1 MTAPLRPDHLACITR
16 SHLPNR
22 TITRRRA
29 LRMGAGGA
37 LGAVL
42 LPGLAS
48 AQGASTP
55 AATPGADGVIV
66 SSVEGVPNAY
76 TRMPTPFPSVATVP
90 GSGGTVSMLTISYS
104 PPPTDKAQNTFW
116 QELEKRLGVTWEP
129 TLVPASSYA
138 EKVSALIAGGDLPDL
153 FFLLVSN
160 SAPVI
165 AQAMSQ
171 GAFTD
176 LTPYLDGDA
185 INDYPNLATYP
196 SYLWDNV
203 TFEGKI
209 FGVPKPV
216 LRSNDTQFYR
226 TDWAETLGIGAV
238 ETTDDVAKLL
248 VAMAT
253 DDPDG
258 NGSGDTWGVT
268 ASSGSWNMFTWN
280 QMFGVPYAW
289 RLNDD
294 GTLTN
299 QIETE
304 QFRASIAFARD
315 LYARGAFHPD
325 AAGMDYDT
333 AKTAFVSGQVG
344 LYGDGFA
351 AFFGENALQVQAKKL
366 NGQATFAPLVT
377 ATANGVPGVTYA
389 GQGYFGSMG
398 IPASV
403 TDEGRVKE
411 LLRIVDYLCA
421 PFGSEESNFL
431 RYGLEEHHDVQ
442 ADGSFVRND
451 KGAADMSALVY
462 PFLSENFFFYP
473 GLEGEAAAAQALNE
487 QMARVAIT
495 NPAAG
500 LVSPTNIE
508 RAGELNQLGTD
519 SITAIVTGRAD
530 LAALDDYINQW
541 KQGGGDTIR
550 QEFEAAIA
558 AKAGS

>member
-1 MTAPLRPDHLACITR
+1 MIPASR
-16 SHLPNR
+16 SPRSPFPNR
-22 TITRRRA
+22 TISRRQA
-29 LRMGAGGA
+29 LRMGAGSA

-42 LPGLAS
+42 IPGAAL

-55 AATPGADGVIV
+55 AATPNADGVIV

-76 TRMPTPFPSVATVP
+76 TRMPTPFQSVASIP
-90 GSGGTVSMLTISYS
+90 GSGGTVTMLTISYS
-104 PPPTDKAQNTFW
+104 PPPTDKDQNTFW

-129 TLVPASSYA
+129 TLVPASSYG

-165 AQAMSQ
+165 AQSMSQ

-176 LTPYLDGDA
+176 LTPYLSGDA
-185 INDYPNLATYP
+185 INDYPNLAKYP

-203 TFEGKI
+203 KFEGKI

-226 TDWAETLGIGAV
+226 TDWAEKLGIGSVA
-238 ETTDDVAKLL
+238 TTDDVAKLL
-248 VAMAT
+248 VAMSA

-258 NGSGDTWGVT
+258 NGSADTWGVT

-280 QMFGVPYAW
+280 QMFSVPYSW

-304 QFRASIAFARD
+304 EYRASIAFARD
-315 LYARGAFHPD
+315 LYANGAFHPD

-333 AKTAFVSGQVG
+333 AKSAFVSGQVG

-351 AFFGENALQVQAKKL
+351 AFFGENSLQVQAKKL
-366 NGQATFAPLVT
+366 NANAAFAPLVS
-377 ATANGVPGVTYA
+377 ASANGVPGVTYA
-389 GQGYFGSMG
+389 GPGYFGSMG

-411 LLRIVDYLCA
+411 LLRIMDYLCA

-442 ADGSFVRND
+442 PDGSFVRND

-473 GLEGEAAAAQALNE
+473 GLEGEAAAAQDLNE
-487 QMARVAIT
+487 QMAKIAIT
-495 NPAAG
+495 NPTAG
-500 LVSPTNIE
+500 LISATNIE
-508 RAGELNQLGTD
+508 KAGELNQLGTD
-519 SITAIVTGRAD
+519 RITAIVTGRAG
-530 LAALDDYINQW
+530 LSSLDDYISAW
-541 KQGGGDTIR
+541 KQGGGDAIR
-550 QEFEAAIA
+550 QEFEQAIA
-558 AKAGS
+558 AKSGS

>member
-1 MTAPLRPDHLACITR
+1 MTADR
-16 SHLPNR
+16 SIRQTLVTPFPNR
-22 TITRRRA
+22 AITRRHA
-29 LRMGAGGA
+29 LRMGAGTA
-37 LGAVL
+37 LGAML

-48 AQGASTP
+48 AQDASTP
-55 AATPGADGVIV
+55 AATPNADGVIV

-76 TRMPTPFPSVATVP
+76 TSMPTPFQSVASVP
-90 GSGGTVSMLTISYS
+90 GSGGTVTMLTISYS
-104 PPPTDKAQNTFW
+104 PPPTDKDKNTFW
-116 QELEKRLGVTWEP
+116 QELEKRLGVQWEP
-129 TLVPASSYA
+129 TLVPASSYG

-165 AQAMSQ
+165 AQSMSQ

-176 LTPYLDGDA
+176 LTPYLTGDA
-185 INDYPNLATYP
+185 IGDYPNLAKYP
-196 SYLWDNV
+196 SYLWENV
-203 TFEGKI
+203 KFEGKI

-226 TDWAETLGIGAV
+226 TDWAQKLGMESVA
-238 ETTDDVAKLL
+238 TTDDVSKLL
-248 VAMAT
+248 VAMSK

-258 NGSGDTWGVT
+258 NGSGDTWGVA

-280 QMFGVPYAW
+280 QMFAVPYSW

-304 QFRASIAFARD
+304 EYRASLSFARD
-315 LYARGAFHPD
+315 LYANGAFHPD
-325 AAGMDYDT
+325 SAGMDYDT
-333 AKTAFVSGQVG
+333 AKSTFISGQVG

-351 AFFGENALQVQAKKL
+351 AFFGENSLQVQARKL
-366 NGQATFAPLVT
+366 NPNADFAPLVS
-377 ATANGVPGVTYA
+377 ASANGVPGVTYA
-389 GQGYFGSMG
+389 GPGYFGSMG

-431 RYGLEEHHDVQ
+431 RYGLTEHHDVQ
-442 ADGSFVRND
+442 PDGSFVRND

-473 GLEGEAAAAQALNE
+473 GLEGEAASAQALNE
-487 QMARVAIT
+487 RMATIAIT
-495 NPAAG
+495 NPTAG
-500 LVSPTNIE
+500 LISATNIE
-508 RAGELNQLGTD
+508 KAGELNQLGTD
-519 SITAIVTGRAD
+519 RVTAIVTGRAD
-530 LAALDDYINQW
+530 LSALDDYISEW
-541 KQGGGDTIR
+541 KQGGGDAIR
-550 QEFEAAIA
+550 QEFEQAIA
-558 AKAGS
+558 AKSGS